1 MLNRKT
7 QPPFAKEFSFDLPTP
22 EILVL
27 KNGLQL
33 VWVKGI
39 QQEIIKL
46 DFVFKAGK
54 WYEPKKGVAYFTA
67 HMLEKGTTK
76 LSSRKIAKIL
86 DQQGAQ
92 LEISTGAD
100 FTSITLYSLSKKF
113 DKVIQ
118 VVFDVLHESI
128 FPEDELSLMTSIFLQ
143 NLKVNKE
150 KNSFLASR
158 ALQRNV
164 FGKNHP
170 YGSSADESDIEK
182 INVADLTS
190 FYKSSFTPYEVYL
203 TGNLNPNQSSLLIES
218 LSQLKFKHSQ
228 AIDIL
233 ESSIAPFQE
242 KIIKEESVQS
252 SVRLGKL
259 TVKKSHSDYVGL
271 LLLNHILGGYFGSR
285 LMKNIREEKGL
296 TYGINS
302 SVNSHLN
309 ASFITIATDVNK
321 DKLDETLDEINKE
334 LLSLINTS
342 IPTAELETAKNH
354 FLGNLQ
360 LEISNP
366 FSAAD
371 KIKHLRLNQL
381 QPDYYSILFD
391 KVKKLSDI
399 DLQAIAS
406 DQFQLPSFH
415 VVTVGY

>member
-1 MLNRKT
+1 MLDRKT

-22 EILVL
+22 EILDL

-39 QQEIIKL
+39 QQEVVKL

-54 WYEPKKGVAYFTA
+54 WYERKKGVAYFTA
-67 HMLEKGTTK
+67 HMLEKGTAK
-76 LSSRKIAKIL
+76 LSSRKVAEIL

-100 FTSITLYSLSKKF
+100 FTSIALYSLSKNF

-118 VVFDVLHESI
+118 VVFDILQESI

-158 ALQRNV
+158 ALQRNL
-164 FGKNHP
+164 FGKDHP
-170 YGSSADESDIEK
+170 YGSSAEESDIEK

-190 FYKSSFTPYEVYL
+190 FYKNSFTPCEVYL
-203 TGNLNPNQSSLLIES
+203 TGNLSPNQSSLLIES
-218 LSQLKFKHSQ
+218 LSQLKLDPTQ
-228 AIDIL
+228 AVDIPK
-233 ESSIAPFQE
+233 SSIAPSQE
-242 KIIKEESVQS
+242 KIVKKESVQS
-252 SVRLGKL
+252 SVRLGKI
-259 TVKKSHSDYVGL
+259 TVKKSHPDYVGL

-302 SVNSHLN
+302 SINSHLN
-309 ASFITIATDVNK
+309 ASFITIGTDVNK

-334 LLSLINTS
+334 LLSLINKS

-381 QPDYYSILFD
+381 QLDYYKNLFD
-391 KVKKLSDI
+391 NVRSLSAS

-406 DQFQLPSFH
+406 DQFPPSNFH
-415 VVTVGY
+415 IVSIG